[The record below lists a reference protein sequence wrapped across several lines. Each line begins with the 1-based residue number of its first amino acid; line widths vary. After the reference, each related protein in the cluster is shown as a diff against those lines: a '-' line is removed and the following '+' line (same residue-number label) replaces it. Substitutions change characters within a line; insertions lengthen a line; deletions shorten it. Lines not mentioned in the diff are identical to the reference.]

1 MVANEVW
8 LFGGVERGNHQRC
21 FVVPVERRNAATLLP
36 LIEEHI
42 EPGSI
47 IHSDMWRA
55 YGGIPNLPHGYHQHF
70 TVNHQQNFINP
81 NTGAHTQSVESMW
94 QKVKARAKRQ
104 FGDSRSLFETYLP
117 EYLWR
122 QRFGDYSEIFFHFW
136 SQISLIYPCE
146 R

>member
-1 MVANEVW
+1 MVVNEVW

-42 EPGSI
+42 APGSI

-55 YGGIPNLPHGYHQHF
+55 YGGIPNLPHGYQHF
-70 TVNHQQNFINP
+70 TVNHTQNFVNP
-81 NTGAHTQSVESMW
+81 ITGAHTQSIESMW
-94 QKVKARAKRQ
+94 QKVKSRAKKQ
-104 FGDSRSLFETYLP
+104 FGDSRTLFETYLP

-122 QRFGDYSEIFFHFW
+122 QQFGAYSEVFFNFW
-136 SQISLIYPCE
+136 SQISQFYPCE
-146 R
+146 